1 MNISGSMGLRM
12 LTRGVRNRL
21 SGKPLSI
28 SFEITH
34 SCTANCWHCNWG
46 GPIKEKRLS
55 ADEYA
60 AICRELQPIVSHV
73 SGGEPL
79 ARGDVFEIVEKMAVP
94 GRLPWMIVVT
104 NASNLTVEKFFR
116 LKRAG
121 MHQLSVSLDF
131 PDERHDEFRRI
142 PNLFSHMGEV
152 LPDLA
157 RRSEKD
163 DILLNVCITN
173 WNYRELPG
181 LVHRAKEWGLPI
193 NFSVYTHLRV
203 QDRAGLVAGSEG
215 HAELKAKIEEV
226 IDMRNRG
233 FPIYTS
239 PRVLWRYFRFM
250 TEGGIPGCQAGRRFL
265 VINPDGRF
273 TPCAMVMAYFDT
285 QQDMVENFSKRN
297 TCDACYISTR
307 ANTEKTAREFIEDN
321 IPIIRKVVSPWTWR
335 RGEALEPAPADPVVP
350 NGEESEDERAG
361 VPGKV
366 AERRAS

>member
-12 LTRGVRNRL
+12 AARGIRNL
-21 SGKPLSI
+21 MDGKPLSI

-46 GPIKEKRLS
+46 GPIKETRLS

-60 AICRELQPIVSHV
+60 AICRDLRPLVSHV

-79 ARGDVFEIVEKMAVP
+79 ARGDVYEIVEKMAVP
-94 GRLPWMIVVT
+94 GKLPWMIVVT
-104 NASNLTVEKFFR
+104 NASNLTVERFFR

-157 RRSEKD
+157 RRTEKD
-163 DILLNVCITN
+163 DILLNVCITS
-173 WNYRELPG
+173 WNFRELPD
-181 LVHRAKEWGLPI
+181 LVRRAKEWGLPV

-203 QDRAGLVAGSEG
+203 QDRSGLVAGTEG
-215 HAELKAKIEEV
+215 HAELKEKIEQV

-233 FPIYTS
+233 YPIYTS
-239 PRVLWRYFRFM
+239 PGVLWRYFKFM

-273 TPCAMVMAYFDT
+273 TPCAMVMAYFRT
-285 QQDMVENFSKRN
+285 QEEMVEQFSKQN

-307 ANTEKTAREFIEDN
+307 ANTEKTAREFLEDN
-321 IPIIRKVVSPWTWR
+321 TAILRKALAPWRWR
-335 RGEALEPAPADPVVP
+335 RERELIPTVAEGGAAADGSGTEEAAR
-350 NGEESEDERAG
+350 RAG
-361 VPGKV
+361 
-366 AERRAS
+366 